1 MQHHKTSTLFFILM
15 MTLSIAIAPT
25 SHADNITSV
34 AVKTATVVEKQIG
47 ETLLAYGVLNPDP
60 AQLLSLSLAHAG
72 RVNRVWVRLGQRV
85 KKGSSLLQL
94 ISAPD
99 ARRQYLQAQSA
110 LGFARR
116 ELKRKQRLLTEQ
128 LTTKAQLDAAHKAL
142 RDAKASLNAL
152 HKRGLNRGEEILYAP
167 MDGIITQLD
176 VTQGQRLQANTRA
189 MLIAAEKHLIARLGV
204 EPEDLARLI
213 PGTPVTISLVF
224 MPEVKVESRIS
235 ELHAMLNPRTHLI
248 TLLAP
253 IPKLQIG
260 HWLLGSRIIGRIHLP
275 PHSALVVPRSAV
287 LNDKRGAFVYTIRQ
301 GKAKRIKLRTG
312 LEQGDEIEIMGP
324 LKAGDTVITQ
334 GNYELHNGM
343 AIRETYE

>member
-1 MQHHKTSTLFFILM
+1 
-15 MTLSIAIAPT
+15 
-25 SHADNITSV
+25 
-34 AVKTATVVEKQIG
+34 VEKQIS
-47 ETLLAYGVLNPDP
+47 ETLVAYGVLDPDP

-72 RVNRVWVRLGQRV
+72 RVNRVWVHLGQRV
-85 KKGSSLLQL
+85 KKGSPLLQL

-110 LGFARR
+110 LDFARR
-116 ELKRKQRLLTEQ
+116 ELARKQRLLSEQ
-128 LTTKAQLDAAHKAL
+128 LATKTQLDAAHKAL

-152 HKRGLNRGEEILYAP
+152 HKRGLNRSEEILYAP

-176 VTQGQRLQANTRA
+176 VTQGQRLQANARA

-235 ELHAMLNPRTHLI
+235 ELHAMLNPRTHLVAV
-248 TLLAP
+248 LAP
-253 IPKLQIG
+253 IPNSPID
-260 HWLLGSRIIGRIHLP
+260 HWPLGSRIIGRIHLP

-287 LNDKRGAFVYTIRQ
+287 LNDKQGAFVYTIRQ
-301 GKAKRIKLRTG
+301 GKAQRINLQTD
-312 LEQGDEIEIMGP
+312 LQQADAIEIISS
-324 LKAGDTVITQ
+324 LKAGDNVISM
-334 GNYELHNGM
+334 GNYELRNGM
-343 AIRETYE
+343 AIRETHE